1 MTFSKK
7 IPIPYAICT
16 IGVIALYLLP
26 QIQLV
31 FNVVYKAIITFVYFL
46 VFIVPNGRAKS
57 ALNLIVW
64 AMPLILLM
72 FLVAKPM
79 DLKYG
84 LVQNFMFIWINI
96 FPAILCSDIIK
107 RNDIK
112 WNYILLASSL
122 ILYSYV
128 ALRTMLQY
136 QETPDIARV
145 MTSGNTDED
154 FVASMKLLGIGGF
167 GIAYCSG
174 IISIALITLVVQ
186 FELPK
191 NLSTIVLLL
200 AAFTLLFAFTARFT
214 TLIIITTISLLMMAF
229 YNVQGIFKRFLFI
242 SGVVLL
248 ILFLPIIIQFFADY
262 NEGNPVGRNLSGLY
276 ETIWGNSDELSLREY
291 YRQASLRVFLDSPIW
306 GNNVTGSLSFLHT
319 HSHSTVY
326 EYAIATGIIGL
337 LSFFGTMYKSF
348 KLNILEVE
356 PRVYKALYYP
366 LIVYYLLLSYYN
378 PSNVAEIC
386 LAIFFIVPLMYNS
399 FQIKKYD

>member
-1 MTFSKK
+1 MTFSQK

-16 IGVIALYLLP
+16 IGVIALYILP

-64 AMPLILLM
+64 AMPFILLM

-84 LVQNFMFIWINI
+84 LVQNFMFIWIFI
-96 FPAILCSDIIK
+96 FPAILCSDIIG

-112 WNYILLASSL
+112 WNHIVLAASL

-154 FVASMKLLGIGGF
+154 FVASMKLLGVGGF

-174 IISIALITLVVQ
+174 IISIALITLVVH
-186 FELPK
+186 FELSK
-191 NLSTIVLLL
+191 NLSIIILLL
-200 AAFTLLFAFTARFT
+200 ASFTLLFAFTAEFT
-214 TLIIITTISLLMMAF
+214 TLIIITILSLLMMVF
-229 YNVQGIFKRFLFI
+229 FNVQGSLKRLLFT

-248 ILFLPIIIQFFADY
+248 ILFLPIIIRFFADY
-262 NEGNPVGRNLSGLY
+262 NEGNPIGRNLSGLY
-276 ETIWGNSDELSLREY
+276 ETTWGNTNDLSLREY
-291 YRQASLRVFLDSPIW
+291 YRQASFRVFLDSPIL
-306 GNNVTGSLSFLHT
+306 GNDVTGSLRFLHT
-319 HSHSTVY
+319 HAHSTVY

-366 LIVYYLLLSYYN
+366 LITYYLLLSYYN

-386 LAIFFIVPLMYNS
+386 LAFFFIVPLMYNS
-399 FQIKKYD
+399 FKIKRYG